1 MLKYVQQVLNGISGD
16 HARSWNGQEGDI
28 VARAGRGPRGE
39 RGAQADRI
47 LTVARKSFAERG
59 YNGTSLRAVA
69 QAADVDPTLVNYYFS
84 NKPGLLKAALEP
96 PEAFGAGI
104 AEAARA
110 PLEERGRAF
119 VEAALRM
126 WDDPAT
132 AEVLRSIVLAASHEP
147 FAMER
152 LRAVFSA
159 LVLQVV
165 SASLPSDEAEL
176 RADLVSTQIVGLAMT
191 RYVWALDRI
200 ADIPSE
206 QVIRLVAP
214 TVQHYLTGPLGGD
227 IAGNA

>member
-1 MLKYVQQVLNGISGD
+1 M
-16 HARSWNGQEGDI
+16 A
-28 VARAGRGPRGE
+28 ARAGRGPRGE
-39 RGAQADRI
+39 RGTQADRI
-47 LTVARKSFAERG
+47 LTAARKSFAERG
-59 YNGTSLRAVA
+59 YSGTSLRSVA

-84 NKPGLLKAALEP
+84 NKTGLLKAALEP
-96 PEAFGAGI
+96 PDAFGEAI
-104 AEAARA
+104 AEAAKV
-110 PLEERGRAF
+110 PLDERGRAF

-132 AEVLRSIVLAASHEP
+132 AEVLRSIILAASHEP

-152 LRAVFSA
+152 LRSVFSA

-165 SASLPSDEAEL
+165 SASLSHDEAEL

-206 QVIRLVAP
+206 QVIRLIAP
-214 TVQHYLTGPLGGD
+214 TVQHYLTGALGGD
-227 IAGNA
+227 IPGNV

>member
-1 MLKYVQQVLNGISGD
+1 M
-16 HARSWNGQEGDI
+16 

-47 LTVARKSFAERG
+47 LAAARKSFAERG
-59 YNGTSLRAVA
+59 YSGTSLRAVA

-84 NKPGLLKAALEP
+84 NKMGLLKAALEP
-96 PEAFGAGI
+96 PEAFGAAI
-104 AEAARA
+104 AEAAKA
-110 PLEERGRAF
+110 PLEDRGRAF

-132 AEVLRSIVLAASHEP
+132 SEILRSIILAASHEP

-152 LRAVFSA
+152 LRTVFST

-165 SASLPSDEAEL
+165 SASLPDEEAGL
-176 RADLVSTQIVGLAMT
+176 RADLVTTQIVGLAMT
-191 RYVWALDRI
+191 RYVWAIDRI
-200 ADIPSE
+200 ADMLGE
-206 QVIRLVAP
+206 QVVRLIGP

-227 IAGNA
+227 VSGDT

>member
-1 MLKYVQQVLNGISGD
+1 MT
-16 HARSWNGQEGDI
+16 A
-28 VARAGRGPRGE
+28 
-39 RGAQADRI
+39 
-47 LTVARKSFAERG
+47 ARKSFAERG
-59 YNGTSLRAVA
+59 YSGTSLRSVA

-84 NKPGLLKAALEP
+84 NKTGLLKAALEP
-96 PEAFGAGI
+96 PDAFGAGI

-132 AEVLRSIVLAASHEP
+132 AEVLRSIILAASHEP

-152 LRAVFSA
+152 LRSVFSA

-165 SASLPSDEAEL
+165 SASLPDAEAEL

-191 RYVWALDRI
+191 RYVWAIDRI

-206 QVIRLVAP
+206 QVVRLIAP
-214 TVQHYLTGPLGGD
+214 TVQHYLTGALGED
-227 IAGNA
+227 IPANA

>member
-1 MLKYVQQVLNGISGD
+1 M
-16 HARSWNGQEGDI
+16 AT
-28 VARAGRGPRGE
+28 RAGRGPRGE

-47 LTVARKSFAERG
+47 LTAARKSFAERG
-59 YNGTSLRAVA
+59 YNGTSLRSVA
-69 QAADVDPTLVNYYFS
+69 QAADVDPTLVNYYFT
-84 NKPGLLKAALEP
+84 NKSGLLKAALEP

-104 AEAARA
+104 AEAARV
-110 PLEERGRAF
+110 PLEQRGRAF

-132 AEVLRSIVLAASHEP
+132 AEVLRSIILAASHEP

-152 LRAVFSA
+152 LRSVFSA

-165 SASLPSDEAEL
+165 SASLPDDEAEV

-191 RYVWALDRI
+191 RYIWAIDRI

-206 QVIRLVAP
+206 QVVHLIAP

-227 IAGNA
+227 VPAHA